1 MFAQLISW
9 GPTDT
14 MTFHWESDRSG
25 GESGLRERQT
35 MESQNFWRRMGEWFR
50 SPGRS
55 DSTLDSEE
63 GGVAVA
69 DPSVAPRALVASS
82 SIAPTAADKTL
93 QRLET
98 EYHRVVG
105 LIESISTHLEG
116 QAQRAASMTEAIDA
130 LTETLS
136 SLPAEA
142 RAESEALDGIRE
154 QLKEDAVRAKR
165 FEDQFAQLPKL
176 ADMQRE
182 TMASIDRRL
191 SDDVDRNER
200 IHGSLGDVRQAL
212 VAVGESAT
220 ASTDVLREVHA
231 QTLERE
237 ERMGHLLE
245 TQSRRLTWIAA
256 IAITVAA
263 AAVVVSAIALFR

>member
-1 MFAQLISW
+1 
-9 GPTDT
+9 
-14 MTFHWESDRSG
+14 
-25 GESGLRERQT
+25 

-55 DSTLDSEE
+55 ESDFASGD
-63 GGVAVA
+63 GNVAVA
-69 DPSVAPRALVASS
+69 DASSVEHALVASS
-82 SIAPTAADKTL
+82 PAQAPATDAAL
-93 QRLET
+93 ARLET

-116 QAQRAASMTEAIDA
+116 QEQRAAAMMESIDA
-130 LTETLS
+130 LTQTLS
-136 SLPAEA
+136 SLPEDA
-142 RAESEALDGIRE
+142 RAESEALNGIRE
-154 QLKEDAVRAKR
+154 QLEEDAVRAKR
-165 FEDQFAQLPKL
+165 LEDQFAGLPKL

-200 IHGSLGDVRQAL
+200 IHDSLGEVRQAL

-220 ASTDVLREVHA
+220 ESTNVLREVHT
-231 QTLERE
+231 QTLDRE
-237 ERMGHLLE
+237 ERMARLLE
-245 TQSRRLTWIAA
+245 AQSRRLTWIAA
-256 IAITVAA
+256 IAITVAV